1 MLPHSNKFIFSLLL
15 VTIFD
20 LVHRAAAENY
30 KFDET
35 PAGLIGP
42 EKPLKLHDLMTK
54 PWDTVKFTKQGA
66 STEDKPQTSSTDDK
80 PQTLSL
86 FDVVQEMKFIP
97 ISADSLL
104 EIHLLEKL
112 KKMHDQ
118 SERTRTISL
127 LVLLLTVFFI
137 VILVVIV
144 GLFVHL
150 LKS

>member
-1 MLPHSNKFIFSLLL
+1 
-15 VTIFD
+15 
-20 LVHRAAAENY
+20 
-30 KFDET
+30 
-35 PAGLIGP
+35 
-42 EKPLKLHDLMTK
+42 MTK
-54 PWDTVKFTKQGA
+54 PWGTVKFTKEVS
-66 STEDKPQTSSTDDK
+66 STEDK